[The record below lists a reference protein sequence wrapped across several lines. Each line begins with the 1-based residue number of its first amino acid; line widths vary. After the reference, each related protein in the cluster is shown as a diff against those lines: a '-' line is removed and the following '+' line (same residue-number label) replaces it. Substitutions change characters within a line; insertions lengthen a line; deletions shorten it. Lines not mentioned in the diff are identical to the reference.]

1 MYQYD
6 LKENT
11 KSNIA
16 ISPNYFV
23 WVVKFCLEIGITKAW
38 DAEGE
43 SVSASQRLG
52 KKSNSAVF

>member
-16 ISPNYFV
+16 ISPNYLV
-23 WVVKFCLEIGITKAW
+23 WVVKFCLEIEA
-38 DAEGE
+38 
-43 SVSASQRLG
+43 
-52 KKSNSAVF
+52 